1 MLRNASRIAYRMMTR
16 VSEALVRG
24 AVLVQPSCSTFNET
38 IESLVD
44 ALSHAGGLSPEFAP
58 RAVTQLREREAISS
72 TAMVEINV
80 SIPHTRLDGLDQIT
94 AAIAVSPRGVYE
106 VTDGLP
112 ISIVVLVLTPRDLVN
127 EHLDFLSGLSHL
139 LQSPQL
145 RRRLQDAGSAD
156 EVLFAIRENERDGA

>member
-1 MLRNASRIAYRMMTR
+1 MLTR

-24 AVLVQPSCSTFNET
+24 AVLVQPSCANFDET
-38 IESLVD
+38 IESLID
-44 ALSHAGGLSPEFAP
+44 ALSHTGRLAPDLAP
-58 RAVTQLREREAISS
+58 RAVTLLREREAVSS

-80 SIPHTRLDGLDQIT
+80 SIPHTRMDGLDHIT

-112 ISIVVLVLTPRDLVN
+112 ISIVVLVLTPNDMVH
-127 EHLDFLSGLSHL
+127 EHLEFLSGLSLL
-139 LQSPQL
+139 LQSAQL
-145 RRRLQDAGSAD
+145 RRRLQEAGSAD